1 MFSACAGVSSIASYK
16 SAKRFLL
23 PGRLWK
29 RARILKRAAS
39 ELDGLGI
46 NH

>member
-1 MFSACAGVSSIASYK
+1 MFSACAAVSSIASYTL
-16 SAKRFLL
+16 AKRFLL
-23 PGRLWK
+23 PGRRRK
-29 RARILKRAAS
+29 RAHILKRAAS